1 MSIQNNVQA
10 ILAANS
16 KIPVVTFHTLD
27 QVQTVL
33 NALIVQNIQCIE
45 ITLRTPIAAEA
56 IKLCKRLAPEGFSI
70 GVGTILEQQQVQ
82 LCQEL
87 GVDFMV
93 SPGSTPS
100 LIQAM
105 QASGIPYLPGV
116 MTPSEILSALAANCH
131 YLKLFP
137 FNLSGG
143 IKALKTYGNVF
154 PAVHFCPTG
163 GVNID
168 NFQALLELPNVV
180 SVGGSW
186 LV

>member
-1 MSIQNNVQA
+1 MSIQNNIQD
-10 ILAANS
+10 ILTSNP
-16 KIPVVTFHTLD
+16 KIPVVTFHELNQVEPTLKALVD
-27 QVQTVL
+27 QG
-33 NALIVQNIQCIE
+33 IQCIE
-45 ITLRTPIAAEA
+45 ITLRTPIAVEA
-56 IKLCKRLAPEGFSI
+56 IQQCQVLALEGFSV
-70 GVGTILEQQQVQ
+70 GVGTILEERQVQ

-93 SPGSTPS
+93 SPGSSPD
-100 LIQAM
+100 LIRQM

-116 MTPSEILSALAANCH
+116 MTPSEILAAVAANCR

-137 FNLSGG
+137 FNISGG
-143 IKALKTYGNVF
+143 AKALKTYANVF

-163 GVNID
+163 GVNAD
-168 NFQALLELPNVV
+168 NFQALLEMSNVL